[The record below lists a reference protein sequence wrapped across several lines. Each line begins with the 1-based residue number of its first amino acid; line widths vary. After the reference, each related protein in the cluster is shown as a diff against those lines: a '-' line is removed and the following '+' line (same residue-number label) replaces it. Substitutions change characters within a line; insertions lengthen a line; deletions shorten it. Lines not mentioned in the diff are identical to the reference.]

1 MISLMRTARG
11 PRMGRRLSR
20 CAKERR
26 HDHGRRGHSWSPDSG
41 RHVDV
46 AATNRRGRIWSI
58 GIFRGSTPLT
68 VSDPG
73 GGLNPVLR
81 AEDIDDMDAAYV
93 ADPFVVWS
101 GGQGSMLFEI
111 KNRATRRGEIGLAV
125 TDGVRWS
132 YRGSVLR
139 EPYHLSYPYVFERE
153 GEYFLIPES
162 LEPCAIRLYRAD
174 PFPGRWVYEADLIAG
189 RFADPSIF
197 RYGDRWW
204 MFACP
209 EPFREVLQL
218 FHADR
223 LEGPWHQHPRSPV
236 ISGDPRRARPSGR
249 ILAWDD
255 RLFRFAQDCAIS
267 YGTAVRAFEITQL
280 SERCYSEVECT
291 TGPILA
297 GSARAGT
304 ATACTT
310 STCAPGPRRRLDR
323 VRRRLEVLAAPGGRM
338 RP

>member
-1 MISLMRTARG
+1 MITGGEGTPG
-11 PRMGRRLSR
+11 P
-20 CAKERR
+20 
-26 HDHGRRGHSWSPDSG
+26 PDSG

-81 AEDIDDMDAAYV
+81 AQDIDDMDAAYV

-223 LEGPWHQHPRSPV
+223 LEGPGISTPAARSSRATRDAQAIRP
-236 ISGDPRRARPSGR
+236 DPRLGRSAVPIRPGLR
-249 ILAWDD
+249 HLL
-255 RLFRFAQDCAIS
+255 RH
-267 YGTAVRAFEITQL
+267 
-280 SERCYSEVECT
+280 
-291 TGPILA
+291 
-297 GSARAGT
+297 
-304 ATACTT
+304 
-310 STCAPGPRRRLDR
+310 
-323 VRRRLEVLAAPGGRM
+323 GGQGV
-338 RP
+338 